1 MSRSS
6 FFFSFIIR
14 LQAHFIRP
22 FLGEREVCH
31 GVYHGSENEKANTGT
46 VARVTHKTQHGR
58 HHHLTVYYTPPPDYV
73 TSASLPPHFRRPS
86 LHQEW
91 GSNWRVFL
99 CCLRKGRKRSR
110 KARAETDVILVLRG
124 RLPCWDCVCGCM
136 SVCRGVGAAVVS
148 KPPITVFYDHFVLF
162 FLLLL
167 SLFRS
172 FVPLLPSFSLL
183 CSFPLGVWLSVA
195 FYYVAT
201 SHDLS
206 PCGPFPSPPV
216 WPFFRVSSSFFPASS
231 LPPFPLPLL
240 LLKFLL
246 SLIRA

>member
-6 FFFSFIIR
+6 FFFSVIIR

-46 VARVTHKTQHGR
+46 VARVTHTTQHGR

-91 GSNWRVFL
+91 GLNWRVFL

-124 RLPCWDCVCGCM
+124 RLPCWDCVC
-136 SVCRGVGAAVVS
+136 
-148 KPPITVFYDHFVLF
+148 
-162 FLLLL
+162 
-167 SLFRS
+167 
-172 FVPLLPSFSLL
+172 
-183 CSFPLGVWLSVA
+183 VWL
-195 FYYVAT
+195 YVC
-201 SHDLS
+201 LS
-206 PCGPFPSPPV
+206 WCRCRCRFNTTYHGV
-216 WPFFRVSSSFFPASS
+216 LWPFFTSFFVAVV
-231 LPPFPLPLL
+231 PFSIFCPFIAFIFSFMFVSP
-240 LLKFLL
+240 
-246 SLIRA
+246 